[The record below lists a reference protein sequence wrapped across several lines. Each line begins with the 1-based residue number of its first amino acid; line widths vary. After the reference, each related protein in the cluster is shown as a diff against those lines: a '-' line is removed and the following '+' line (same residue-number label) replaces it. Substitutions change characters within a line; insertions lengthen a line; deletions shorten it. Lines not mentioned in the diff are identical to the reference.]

1 MSSKI
6 TEAKP
11 PLVNQQCAVYEY
23 KYDLCDGVG
32 YTRRHLFQRI
42 GEHNIRQLANTC
54 VAHTIKRIKIYVTNL
69 PSWTNAVESW
79 IAQFTNAFYQRKE
92 T

>member
-23 KYDLCDGVG
+23 KCDLCDGVG

-42 GEHNIRQLANTC
+42 GERNIRRLANTGA
-54 VAHTIKRIKIYVTNL
+54 AHTIKRIKIYVTNL
-69 PSWTNAVESW
+69 PS
-79 IAQFTNAFYQRKE
+79 
-92 T
+92 